1 MMNEPTRQQT
11 SRRGIGA
18 AFLAAMHDWR
28 RRQAARE
35 IEYYQHLIHNPRVQ
49 MGWLSAGR
57 PTAEPAHSHPDA
69 APRPADQAKPR
80 SRSGLMSLEMAA
92 IVAALVIFAILHI
105 VVGAMLM
112 QRAAR
117 TPDETA
123 VVLHHG
129 D

>member
-1 MMNEPTRQQT
+1 MMDEPTAQQS
-11 SRRGIGA
+11 SRRGFGA
-18 AFLAAMHDWR
+18 ACLAAMHDWR
-28 RRQAARE
+28 QRQAARE
-35 IEYYQHLIHNPRVQ
+35 IQYYQHLIHNPRVQ
-49 MGWLSAGR
+49 TGWLSAGR
-57 PTAEPAHSHPDA
+57 PAPEPAHSQPDA
-69 APRPADQAKPR
+69 APRPADQAKPP
-80 SRSGLMSLEMAA
+80 SRSGLMSLEMTA

-112 QRAAR
+112 QRAAL

>member
-1 MMNEPTRQQT
+1 MMDGSNRQQS
-11 SRRGIGA
+11 SRRGFGA
-18 AFLAAMHDWR
+18 ACLAAMHDWR
-28 RRQAARE
+28 QRQAARE
-35 IEYYQHLIHNPRVQ
+35 IQYYQHLIHNPRVHS
-49 MGWLSAGR
+49 GWLSAGR
-57 PTAEPAHSHPDA
+57 PTAEPAHSQPDA

-80 SRSGLMSLEMAA
+80 SRSGLMSLEMTA

-117 TPDETA
+117 APGEATA
-123 VVLHHG
+123 VLHHG